1 MWIDIT
7 QTMKNG
13 MPNWPGDTPFSFEV
27 GFTKQ
32 QTGSVNI
39 GRITTSLHTGT
50 HADAPFH
57 FNSEAETI
65 EQLDVNVYI
74 GDCVIVDCIGQE
86 VITAQS
92 LASMDFHSVKRVLFK
107 TVEQLGEEFPGTIPV
122 ISPDVAPFLKERG
135 VILLGIDNPSVDP
148 LDSKEVLAHHK
159 LYEHGIHILEG
170 LDLRQVQQ
178 GLYELIALPLKI
190 TGADGA
196 PVRAVVRKKVD
207 SAE

>member
-27 GFTKQ
+27 GLTKQ

-39 GRITTSLHTGT
+39 GRITTSLHSGT

-57 FNSEAETI
+57 FDSDAQTI

-74 GDCVIVDCIGQE
+74 GDCYIVDCRAE
-86 VITAQS
+86 REITAEM
-92 LASMDFHSVKRVLFK
+92 LAPIDFQNAKRVIFK
-107 TVEQLGEEFPGTIPV
+107 TIECIAEAFPTNISV
-122 ISPDVAPFLKERG
+122 IAPDVAPFLKERG
-135 VILLGIDNPSVDP
+135 VVLLGIDNPSVDP
-148 LDSKEVLAHHK
+148 LDSKEVSAHHA
-159 LYEHGIHILEG
+159 LYENGIHILEG
-170 LDLRQVQQ
+170 LDLSHITQ

-190 TGADGA
+190 EGADGA
-196 PVRAVVRKKVD
+196 PVRAVVRRK
-207 SAE
+207 E

>member
-27 GFTKQ
+27 GYMKQ

-74 GDCVIVDCIGQE
+74 GDCVILDCIGQE
-86 VITAQS
+86 VITAER
-92 LASMDFHSVKRVLFK
+92 LASVDFHGAKRVLLK
-107 TVEQLGEEFPGTIPV
+107 TVEQPSETFPQIIPV
-122 ISPDVAPFLKERG
+122 IHPNVAPFLKERG

-170 LDLRQVQQ
+170 LDLQHVRQ

-190 TGADGA
+190 AGADGA
-196 PVRAVVRKKVD
+196 PVRAVVRKKADNIV
-207 SAE
+207 

>member
-7 QTMKNG
+7 QPMKNG

-27 GFTKQ
+27 GYTKQ

-39 GRITTSLHTGT
+39 GRMTTSLHTGT

-86 VITAQS
+86 MVTAQS
-92 LASMDFHSVKRVLFK
+92 LEPVDFRSAKRVLLK
-107 TVEQLGEEFPGTIPV
+107 TIEQPSAAFPQTIPV
-122 ISPDVAPFLKERG
+122 IHPNVAPFLKERG

-170 LDLRQVQQ
+170 LDLGHVQQ

-190 TGADGA
+190 AGADGA
-196 PVRAVVRKKVD
+196 PVRAVVRKKLI
-207 SAE
+207 E

>member
-7 QTMKNG
+7 QTMQNG

-27 GFTKQ
+27 GYTKQ

-39 GRITTSLHTGT
+39 GRMTTSLHTGT

-86 VITAQS
+86 RVTAQS
-92 LASMDFHSVKRVLFK
+92 LEPFDFRSAKRVLLK
-107 TVEQLGEEFPGTIPV
+107 TIEQPSVAFPQTIPV
-122 ISPDVAPFLKERG
+122 IHPNVAPFLKERG

-170 LDLRQVQQ
+170 LDLGHVQQ

-190 TGADGA
+190 AGADGA
-196 PVRAVVRKKVD
+196 PVRAVVRKKLI
-207 SAE
+207 E

>member
-13 MPNWPGDTPFSFEV
+13 MPNWPGDTPFSFEI

-39 GRITTSLHTGT
+39 GRMTTSLHTGT

-74 GDCVIVDCIGQE
+74 GECVIVNCIDRE
-86 VITAQS
+86 VITAQT
-92 LASMDFHSVKRVLFK
+92 LASIDFHGPKRVLLK
-107 TVEQLGEEFPGTIPV
+107 TVDQLGEAFPETIPA
-122 ISPDVAPFLKERG
+122 IHPNVAPFLKERG

-159 LYEHGIHILEG
+159 MYEHGIHILEG
-170 LDLRQVQQ
+170 LDLRHVQE

-190 TGADGA
+190 AGADGA

-207 SAE
+207 KVK

>member
-7 QTMKNG
+7 QTMQNG

-27 GFTKQ
+27 GISKQ

-39 GRITTSLHTGT
+39 GRMTTSLHTGT

-86 VITAQS
+86 MVTAQS
-92 LASMDFHSVKRVLFK
+92 LEPFDFRSAKRVLLK
-107 TVEQLGEEFPGTIPV
+107 TVEQPSAAFPVTIPV
-122 ISPDVAPFLKERG
+122 IHPNVAPFLKERG

-170 LDLRQVQQ
+170 LDLGHVQQ

-190 TGADGA
+190 AGADGA
-196 PVRAVVRKKVD
+196 PVRAVVRKKLI
-207 SAE
+207 E

>member
-7 QTMKNG
+7 QTMQNG

-27 GFTKQ
+27 GYTKQ

-39 GRITTSLHTGT
+39 GRMTTSLHTGT

-86 VITAQS
+86 RVTAQS
-92 LASMDFHSVKRVLFK
+92 LEPVDFRSAKRVLLK
-107 TVEQLGEEFPGTIPV
+107 TIEQPSAAFPQTIPV
-122 ISPDVAPFLKERG
+122 IHPNVAPFLKERG

-170 LDLRQVQQ
+170 LDLGHVQQ

-190 TGADGA
+190 AGADGA
-196 PVRAVVRKKVD
+196 PVRAVVRKKLI
-207 SAE
+207 E

>member
-27 GFTKQ
+27 GYTKQ

-57 FNSEAETI
+57 FNSDGGTI
-65 EQLDVNVYI
+65 EQMDVNVYI
-74 GDCVIVDCIGQE
+74 GDCYVVCCRGEEIITEKLLSPVDFQGAERVI
-86 VITAQS
+86 
-92 LASMDFHSVKRVLFK
+92 LK
-107 TVEQLGEEFPGTIPV
+107 TVDQISVEFPQAIPV
-122 ISPDVAPFLKERG
+122 IHPNVAPFLKERG

-148 LDSKEVLAHHK
+148 LDSKEVAAHHA
-159 LYEHGIHILEG
+159 LYENGVHILEG
-170 LDLRQVQQ
+170 LDLREVTP

-190 TGADGA
+190 EGADGA
-196 PVRAVVRKKVD
+196 PVRAVIRKKQ
-207 SAE
+207 

>member
-7 QTMKNG
+7 QTMQNG

-27 GFTKQ
+27 GISKQ

-39 GRITTSLHTGT
+39 GRMTTSLHTGT

-86 VITAQS
+86 RVTAQS
-92 LASMDFHSVKRVLFK
+92 LEAFDFRSAKRVLLK
-107 TVEQLGEEFPGTIPV
+107 TIEQPSAAFPQTIPV
-122 ISPDVAPFLKERG
+122 IHPNVAPFLKERG

-170 LDLRQVQQ
+170 LDLGHVQQ

-190 TGADGA
+190 AGADGA
-196 PVRAVVRKKVD
+196 PVRAVVRKKLI
-207 SAE
+207 E

>member
-7 QTMKNG
+7 QTMQNG

-27 GFTKQ
+27 GYTKQ

-39 GRITTSLHTGT
+39 GRMTTSLHTGT

-86 VITAQS
+86 MVTAQS
-92 LASMDFHSVKRVLFK
+92 LEPVDFRSAKRVLLK
-107 TVEQLGEEFPGTIPV
+107 TVEQPSAAFPQTIPV
-122 ISPDVAPFLKERG
+122 IHPNVAPFLKERG

-170 LDLRQVQQ
+170 LDLGHVQQ

-190 TGADGA
+190 AGADGA
-196 PVRAVVRKKVD
+196 PVRAVVRKKLI
-207 SAE
+207 E

>member
-7 QTMKNG
+7 QTMQNG

-27 GFTKQ
+27 GYTKQ

-39 GRITTSLHTGT
+39 GRMTTSLHTGT

-86 VITAQS
+86 MVTAQS
-92 LASMDFHSVKRVLFK
+92 LEPVDFRSAKRVLLK
-107 TVEQLGEEFPGTIPV
+107 TIEQPSAAFPQTIPV
-122 ISPDVAPFLKERG
+122 IHPNVAPFLKERG

-170 LDLRQVQQ
+170 LDLGHVQQ

-190 TGADGA
+190 AGADGA
-196 PVRAVVRKKVD
+196 PVRAVVRKKLI
-207 SAE
+207 E

>member
-7 QTMKNG
+7 QTMQNG

-27 GFTKQ
+27 GISKQ

-65 EQLDVNVYI
+65 EQLDINVYI
-74 GDCVIVDCIGQE
+74 GDCVIVDCIGHE
-86 VITAQS
+86 VISAQS
-92 LASMDFHSVKRVLFK
+92 LASIDFHSVKRVLLK
-107 TVEQLGEEFPGTIPV
+107 TVEQLSETFPITIPV
-122 ISPDVAPFLKERG
+122 IHPDVAPFLKERG

-148 LDSKEVLAHHK
+148 LDSKEVLAHHN

-170 LDLRQVQQ
+170 LDLRHVQQ
-178 GLYELIALPLKI
+178 GIYELIALPLKI
-190 TGADGA
+190 AGADGA

-207 SAE
+207 KAE

>member
-7 QTMKNG
+7 QPMKNG
-13 MPNWPGDTPFSFEV
+13 MPNWPGDIPFSFEV
-27 GFTKQ
+27 GYTKQ

-39 GRITTSLHTGT
+39 GRMTTSLHTGT

-86 VITAQS
+86 MVTAQS
-92 LASMDFHSVKRVLFK
+92 LEPVDFRSAKRVLLK
-107 TVEQLGEEFPGTIPV
+107 TIEQPSAAFPETIPV
-122 ISPDVAPFLKERG
+122 IHPNVAPFLKERG

-170 LDLRQVQQ
+170 LDLGHVQQ

-190 TGADGA
+190 AGADGA
-196 PVRAVVRKKVD
+196 PVRAVVRKKLI
-207 SAE
+207 E

>member
-27 GFTKQ
+27 GISKQ

-39 GRITTSLHTGT
+39 GRMTTSLHTGT

-86 VITAQS
+86 RVTAQS
-92 LASMDFHSVKRVLFK
+92 LEPVDFRSAKRVLLK
-107 TVEQLGEEFPGTIPV
+107 TIEQPSAAFPQTIPV
-122 ISPDVAPFLKERG
+122 IHPNVAPFLKERG

-170 LDLRQVQQ
+170 LDLGHVQQ

-190 TGADGA
+190 AGADGA
-196 PVRAVVRKKVD
+196 PVRAVVRKKLI
-207 SAE
+207 E

>member
-7 QTMKNG
+7 QTMQNG

-39 GRITTSLHTGT
+39 GRMTTSLHTGT

-86 VITAQS
+86 MVTAQS
-92 LASMDFHSVKRVLFK
+92 LEPVDFRSAKRVLLK
-107 TVEQLGEEFPGTIPV
+107 TIEQPSAAFPQTIPV
-122 ISPDVAPFLKERG
+122 IHPNVAPFLKERG

-148 LDSKEVLAHHK
+148 LNSKEVLAHHK

-170 LDLRQVQQ
+170 LDLGHVQQ

-190 TGADGA
+190 AGADGA
-196 PVRAVVRKKVD
+196 PVRAVVRKKLI
-207 SAE
+207 E

>member
-7 QTMKNG
+7 QTMQNG

-27 GFTKQ
+27 GYTKQ

-39 GRITTSLHTGT
+39 GRMTTSLHTGT

-57 FNSEAETI
+57 FNSEAETL

-86 VITAQS
+86 MVTAQS
-92 LASMDFHSVKRVLFK
+92 LEPVDFRSAKRVLLK
-107 TVEQLGEEFPGTIPV
+107 TIEQPSAAFPETIPV
-122 ISPDVAPFLKERG
+122 IHPNVAPFLKERG

-170 LDLRQVQQ
+170 LDLGHVQQ

-190 TGADGA
+190 AGADGA
-196 PVRAVVRKKVD
+196 PVRAVVRKKLI
-207 SAE
+207 E

>member
-1 MWIDIT
+1 M
-7 QTMKNG
+7 
-13 MPNWPGDTPFSFEV
+13 
-27 GFTKQ
+27 
-32 QTGSVNI
+32 
-39 GRITTSLHTGT
+39 TTSLHTGT

-65 EQLDVNVYI
+65 EQLDINVYI
-74 GDCVIVDCIGQE
+74 GDCIIVDCRGQE
-86 VITAQS
+86 VMTAQT
-92 LASMDFHSVKRVLFK
+92 LEPIDFLGAKRVLLR

-122 ISPDVAPFLKERG
+122 IHPDVAPFLKERG

-170 LDLRQVQQ
+170 LDLRHVQQ

-190 TGADGA
+190 AGADGA
-196 PVRAVVRKKVD
+196 PVRAVVRKKAVTV
-207 SAE
+207 E

>member
-7 QTMKNG
+7 QTMQNG
-13 MPNWPGDTPFSFEV
+13 IPNWPGDTPFSFEV
-27 GFTKQ
+27 GYTKQ

-39 GRITTSLHTGT
+39 GRMTTSLHTGT

-86 VITAQS
+86 MVTAQS
-92 LASMDFHSVKRVLFK
+92 LEPVDFRSAKRVLLK
-107 TVEQLGEEFPGTIPV
+107 TVEQPSAAFPETIPV
-122 ISPDVAPFLKERG
+122 IHPNVAPFLKERG

-170 LDLRQVQQ
+170 LDLGHVQQ
-178 GLYELIALPLKI
+178 GIYELIALPLKI
-190 TGADGA
+190 AGADGA
-196 PVRAVVRKKVD
+196 PVRAVVRKKLI
-207 SAE
+207 E

>member
-65 EQLDVNVYI
+65 EHLDVNMYI
-74 GDCVIVDCIGQE
+74 GDCVIVDCLGQKS
-86 VITAQS
+86 ITAQTLES
-92 LASMDFHSVKRVLFK
+92 VDFHGAKRVLLK
-107 TVEQLGEEFPGTIPV
+107 TVEKPSEVFPQFIPV
-122 ISPDVAPFLKERG
+122 IHPNVAPFLKERG

-159 LYEHGIHILEG
+159 LYEHGIYILEG
-170 LDLRQVQQ
+170 LDLRHVQQ

-190 TGADGA
+190 AGADGA
-196 PVRAVVRKKVD
+196 PVRAVVRKKAIKV
-207 SAE
+207 E

>member
-7 QTMKNG
+7 QPMRNG

-27 GFTKQ
+27 GYTKQ

-39 GRITTSLHTGT
+39 GRMTTSLHTGT

-86 VITAQS
+86 MVTAQS
-92 LASMDFHSVKRVLFK
+92 LAPVDFRSAKRVLLK
-107 TVEQLGEEFPGTIPV
+107 TVEQPSASFPETIPV
-122 ISPDVAPFLKERG
+122 IHPNVAPFLKERG

-170 LDLRQVQQ
+170 LDLGHVQQ

-190 TGADGA
+190 AGADGA
-196 PVRAVVRKKVD
+196 PVRAVVRKKLI
-207 SAE
+207 E